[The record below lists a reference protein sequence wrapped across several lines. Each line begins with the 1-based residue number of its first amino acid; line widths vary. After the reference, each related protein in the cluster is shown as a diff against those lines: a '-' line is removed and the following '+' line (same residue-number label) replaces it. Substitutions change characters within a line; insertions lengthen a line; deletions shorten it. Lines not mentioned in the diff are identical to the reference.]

1 MVKIL
6 CYGHNYISSNLVRV
20 FSYTIRITYKV
31 CGYKSTAFRLIKKRW
46 FLSSKIKDIETL
58 YLIFALFCILRL

>member
-20 FSYTIRITYKV
+20 FSYILELNIMYV
-31 CGYKSTAFRLIKKRW
+31 VINLTAFRLIKKRW
-46 FLSSKIKDIETL
+46 FLSSKIKDIQIL
-58 YLIFALFCILRL
+58 YLIFALFCILI